1 MEYQE
6 NRSFI
11 LLYTREVLPTEY
23 PDGLAR
29 SIHMAYSRDGIHFEA
44 LHQNY
49 GILFAEA
56 TICADDTISPKCVKN
71 PWVYELPEGG
81 YGIIAERVNEDGSV
95 DGESD
100 SKVLF
105 WKTEDFIEFQSFG
118 LVPCSADLL
127 DFRQD
132 VSQLQGA
139 VLPKGAVEGN
149 VIEVRRLSL
158 IHI

>member
-105 WKTEDFIEFQSFG
+105 WKTED
-118 LVPCSADLL
+118 
-127 DFRQD
+127 
-132 VSQLQGA
+132 
-139 VLPKGAVEGN
+139 
-149 VIEVRRLSL
+149 LSL